1 MAAPTVPRPARPTL
15 LVAAGVVI
23 EDGRVLLSQR
33 KRGTHLEGAWELPGG
48 KVEPGEDPRDA
59 VRRELREELGIDVTV
74 GEIMDVTF
82 HLYAEAQKAVLLLFY
97 EAARAPGSPEPRAIE
112 VAAVAWAGA
121 DSLDPA
127 RFPPADVAVLAKIRE
142 RLAPR

>member
-127 RFPPADVAVLAKIRE
+127 QFPPADVAVLAKIRE